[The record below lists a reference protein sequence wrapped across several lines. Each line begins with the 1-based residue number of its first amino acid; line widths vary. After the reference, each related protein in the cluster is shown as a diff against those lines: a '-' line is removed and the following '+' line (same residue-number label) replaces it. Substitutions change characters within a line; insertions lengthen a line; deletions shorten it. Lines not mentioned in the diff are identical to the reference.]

1 VSVTDLVT
9 GPTPQTDSTVSSQGA
24 GSGDSDAPTYAWAP
38 EEQPAKKRHLGLWLG
53 IPGGAVAVAAVAAS
67 LILIAPGTA
76 VAGVPVGGLTVGA
89 AADALQARLASTTV
103 EIETPDGTATVSGAE
118 LGATV
123 DARALAEAAF
133 AAHPMWN
140 VTQWNSAPLDADV
153 AIDQTQAEET
163 LRAAAGAAYVDPVD
177 ASVAFDAASAAYV
190 TTPAV
195 EGEGLDL
202 AAVESALE
210 DAFTSGSGS
219 STLDS
224 SVVPVEASVTTA
236 DADAAVGRLNGL
248 LDTVGFYV
256 GDERTVPV
264 DRAVAASWLSVSS
277 ADGDIAVA
285 ADPAVIQATVDT
297 LPGLVDRAPV
307 NATVV
312 TNSAGET
319 LKALTEG
326 VTGRSLGDTTGIADT
341 FATQLEAGD
350 AAFRLTVQETA
361 FQTTA
366 LHRHIDVNLSTQRA
380 VLYENDQV
388 VQSWAVSSGL
398 SGTTTPT
405 GNFEVFAHV
414 NMQNMGCGPTSSYC
428 TKNVP
433 WVTYFA
439 PDIAFHGAY
448 WHNNFGTPM
457 SHGCVNMPVSQAK
470 YVFDWA
476 PNGTEVSVHH

>member
-1 VSVTDLVT
+1 VTDLVT
-9 GPTPQTDSTVSSQGA
+9 GQTPQTDTSVLPQGG
-24 GSGDSDAPTYAWAP
+24 GSGDIDEPTYAWAP
-38 EEQPAKKRHLGLWLG
+38 EEPTAKKRHLGLWLG
-53 IPGGAVAVAAVAAS
+53 IPGGAVGVTAVVLS

-89 AADALQARLASTTV
+89 AADALQTRLAETTV
-103 EIETPDGTATVSGAE
+103 EIETPDGIASVTGAD

-153 AIDQTQAEET
+153 AIDEVQAEDA
-163 LRAAAGAAYVDPVD
+163 LRSAAGAAYVDPVD
-177 ASVAFDAASAAYV
+177 ATVAFDAASAAYV

-202 AAVESALE
+202 PAVRSALE
-210 DAFTSGSGS
+210 EAFTSGTG
-219 STLDS
+219 TARLDG
-224 SVVPVEASVTTA
+224 SVVPVEAAVTTTK
-236 DADAAVGRLNGL
+236 ADAAVGRLNGL
-248 LDTVGFYV
+248 LDTVGFYI

-264 DRAVAASWLSVSS
+264 DRAVAASWLTVSN
-277 ADGDIAVA
+277 ADGDVTHT
-285 ADPAVIQATVDT
+285 ADPAAIQATVDT
-297 LPGLVDRAPV
+297 LAPLVDRAPV

-312 TNSAGET
+312 TNSSGET

-326 VTGRSLGDTTGIADT
+326 VTGRSLGDTSGIADA
-341 FATQLEAGD
+341 FATQLTAGD

-361 FQTTA
+361 FQTTS
-366 LHRHIDVNLSTQRA
+366 LYRHIDVNLSSQRA

-398 SGTTTPT
+398 PGTATPT

-414 NMQNMGCGPTSSYC
+414 TMQNMGCGPTSAYC
-428 TKNVP
+428 TKDVP

-439 PDIAFHGAY
+439 PDVGFHGAY
-448 WHNNFGTPM
+448 WHNNFGNPM

-470 YVFDWA
+470 FVFDWA
-476 PNGTEVSVHH
+476 PNGTEVAVHY

>member
-1 VSVTDLVT
+1 MTDLVT
-9 GPTPQTDSTVSSQGA
+9 GQTPQTDTSVPPQG
-24 GSGDSDAPTYAWAP
+24 GDSGDIDEPTYAWAP
-38 EEQPAKKRHLGLWLG
+38 EEPPAKKRHLGLWLG
-53 IPGGAVAVAAVAAS
+53 IPGGAVGVAAVVLS

-89 AADALQARLASTTV
+89 AADALQARLADTTV
-103 EIETPDGTATVSGAE
+103 EIETADGVASVTGAD

-140 VTQWNSAPLDADV
+140 VTQWNSAPLPADV
-153 AIDQTQAEET
+153 AIYEAQAEDA
-163 LRAAAGAAYVDPVD
+163 LRSAAGAAYVDPVD

-202 AAVESALE
+202 AAVQAALE
-210 DAFTSGSGS
+210 DAFTSGTG
-219 STLDS
+219 TTRLDA
-224 SVVPVEASVTTA
+224 SVVPVEAAVTTTE
-236 DADAAVGRLNGL
+236 ADAAVGRLNGL

-256 GDERTVPV
+256 GNERTVPV
-264 DRAVAASWLSVSS
+264 DRAVAASWLTVSNV
-277 ADGDIAVA
+277 DGDVTHT
-285 ADPAVIQATVDT
+285 ADAAVIQATVDT
-297 LPGLVDRAPV
+297 LAPLVDRAPV

-312 TNSAGET
+312 TNSSGET

-326 VTGRSLGDTTGIADT
+326 VTGRTIGDTSGIADA
-341 FATQLEAGD
+341 FATQLTGGD
-350 AAFRLTVQETA
+350 AAFRLNVTETA
-361 FQTTA
+361 FETTT
-366 LHRHIDVNLSTQRA
+366 LYRHIDINLSTQRT
-380 VLYENDQV
+380 VLYENGQV

-398 SGTTTPT
+398 PGTATPT

-414 NMQNMGCGPTSSYC
+414 QMQNMGCGPTSAYC
-428 TKNVP
+428 TKDVP

-439 PDIAFHGAY
+439 PDVGFHGAY

-457 SHGCVNMPVSQAK
+457 SHGCVNLPVSQAK

-476 PNGTEVSVHH
+476 PNGTEVAVHH